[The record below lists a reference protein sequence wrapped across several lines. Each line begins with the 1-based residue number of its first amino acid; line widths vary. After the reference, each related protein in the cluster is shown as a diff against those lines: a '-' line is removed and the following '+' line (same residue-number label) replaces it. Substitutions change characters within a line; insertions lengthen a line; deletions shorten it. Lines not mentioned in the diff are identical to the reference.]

1 MLLAEIPSCDHADT
15 RQSSGGLEM
24 LFDDQK
30 RVSIELPTAE
40 AEGKPTLAFLIGYL
54 CKNVMKDTR
63 KELFV
68 LDDHM
73 CVLLCPLPPI
83 FSTCVSMPL
92 KNFHPVSAPHLRGV
106 CSHFPTSGR
115 PGLAQGDEGEPRL
128 VSCSQALIA
137 SDLCLWLT

>member
-1 MLLAEIPSCDHADT
+1 
-15 RQSSGGLEM
+15 M

-30 RVSIELPTAE
+30 RVLIDLPTAE

-73 CVLLCPLPPI
+73 CVLLFPLSAYYICLP
-83 FSTCVSMPL
+83 FSTLLLPSPLREVGGRCSML
-92 KNFHPVSAPHLRGV
+92 G
-106 CSHFPTSGR
+106 
-115 PGLAQGDEGEPRL
+115 PGDGDEVELRL
-128 VSCSQALIA
+128 DACSQALIV
-137 SDLCLWLT
+137 SVVCLWLT